1 VDAQTAG
8 GVDEGRAN
16 QDVQGDRGDDCSGS
30 YTILDNILFETESRS
45 VKRELAG
52 FTLTRE
58 VSKNEI
64 RGGKLAAAVFT

>member
-1 VDAQTAG
+1 
-8 GVDEGRAN
+8 
-16 QDVQGDRGDDCSGS
+16 VQGDRGDDCSGS